1 MKIGAHVP
9 LFDARFER
17 VGLLG
22 GKVVKEHHPLVVLA
36 RQAIESFVRESVVL
50 EPKALTP
57 EMERQAGTFVSLHD
71 GQGQLRGCIG
81 TFMPAQANVALE
93 VVHNA
98 ISAATRD
105 PRFPPVRPHELAD
118 LDVKVDVLTTP
129 EPVSGPQELDT
140 RRYGVIVQAEQGW
153 RRGLLLPD
161 LEGIDTV
168 EEQIRICRYKA
179 GIGEGEAVQL
189 LRFQVER
196 YT

>member
-1 MKIGAHVP
+1 
-9 LFDARFER
+9 
-17 VGLLG
+17 
-22 GKVVKEHHPLVVLA
+22 
-36 RQAIESFVRESVVL
+36 
-50 EPKALTP
+50 
-57 EMERQAGTFVSLHD
+57 MERQAGTFVSLHD
-71 GQGQLRGCIG
+71 GRGQLRGCIG
-81 TFMPAQANVALE
+81 TFVPAHENVALE

-105 PRFPPVRPHELAD
+105 PRFPPVRVRELSD
-118 LDVKVDVLTTP
+118 LDVKVDVLSTP
-129 EPVSGPQELDT
+129 EPVSGPQELDP

-179 GIGEGEAVQL
+179 GIGPEEAVRL
-189 LRFQVER
+189 LRFEVER